1 MAVSAIQTKD
11 MPVVQG
17 TVMIVAAAVAI
28 MNLIV
33 DVVYGMLDPRIKVS

>member
-1 MAVSAIQTKD
+1 

>member
-17 TVMIVAAAVAI
+17 TVMIVAAAVAV

-33 DVVYGMLDPRIKVS
+33 DVVYGILDPRIKVA